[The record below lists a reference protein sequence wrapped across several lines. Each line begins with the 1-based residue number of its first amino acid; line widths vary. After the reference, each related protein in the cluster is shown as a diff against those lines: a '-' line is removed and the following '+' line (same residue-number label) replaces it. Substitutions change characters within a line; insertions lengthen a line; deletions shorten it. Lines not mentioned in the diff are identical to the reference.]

1 MSIIKRKPAEK
12 PKPLSV
18 QIKEA
23 GLRAELDEI
32 ERVANLKRAEELA
45 AAQFEREKADRERDK
60 VRAEWT
66 KQDRTERRTFDTERY
81 REFLD
86 RSVPYVPLV
95 LVNLAAVV
103 GQVGWALG
111 NLEIGEPGTV
121 LRWFAA
127 IMFGAVAESI
137 ALFLQFYANRALLN
151 RDSAGSLYLSTF
163 VVAGMVAAVNF
174 SHWSKPAEG
183 EFFGDPNATAIIF
196 ALCSFSS
203 PWLWRIHNR
212 AEYREKL
219 KAAGEIDPRGVKLAM
234 IKKILYPVRSFR
246 TVRLAAWKNE
256 TNPVRAV
263 EMYEAQR
270 VARAEVRAAKKR
282 AKAQAKADKD
292 AAKQAEKAAKEIA
305 KAPESPE
312 PAETPKAAE
321 KPAERPAPA
330 VNGSRDW
337 TKHSR
342 WNEAVGVAQ
351 SIKDSGEKLTV
362 AKVCDQLGIKNK
374 ALPGAVVRYVNGE
387 GNGSTNG
394 HGPAVSDP
402 A

>member
-1 MSIIKRKPAEK
+1 MNILKRKPAEK
-12 PKPLSV
+12 PKPISA

-23 GLRAELDEI
+23 AQLAELEEI
-32 ERVANLKRAEELA
+32 RRAAAIKREEELA
-45 AAQFEREKADRERDK
+45 AARFEKEKADRERDA

-66 KQDRTERRTFDTERY
+66 SKDRTERKQFDAERY
-81 REFLD
+81 RAVLNKA
-86 RSVPYVPLV
+86 VPYLPLV
-95 LVNLAAVV
+95 LVNIAAVI
-103 GQVGWALG
+103 GQVGWALDH
-111 NLEIGEPGTV
+111 LDIGEPGGI

-127 IMFGAVAESI
+127 IMFGSTAESI
-137 ALFLQFYANRALLN
+137 ALFLQYYAARALMN
-151 RDSAGSLYLSTF
+151 RDSAASLYLGTF
-163 VVAGMVAAVNF
+163 LVAGLVAAVNF
-174 SHWSKPAEG
+174 SHWSNPAEG
-183 EFFGDPNATAIIF
+183 EFFGEINATAVIF
-196 ALCSFSS
+196 ALCSFIS

-219 KAAGEIDPRGVKLAM
+219 KAAGEIDTRAVKLSMARKVM
-234 IKKILYPVRSFR
+234 YPIRSFR
-246 TVRLAAWKNE
+246 TVRLAAWYGE
-256 TNPVRAV
+256 TNPAKAV
-263 EMYEAQR
+263 EMYENQR
-270 VARAEVRAAKKR
+270 IARATVK
-282 AKAQAKADKD
+282 
-292 AAKQAEKAAKEIA
+292 AAKQAQKAAKKIE

-312 PAETPKAAE
+312 PAESPETVTAA
-321 KPAERPAPA
+321 PERPAPA

-374 ALPGAVVRYVNGE
+374 ALPGAVVRYVNAE

>member
-12 PKPLSV
+12 PKPLSAR
-18 QIKEA
+18 IKEA
-23 GLRAELDEI
+23 AQLAELEEI
-32 ERVANLKRAEELA
+32 ERAAAIKREEELA
-45 AAQFEREKADRERDK
+45 AARFEKEKADRERDK

-66 KQDRTERRTFDTERY
+66 SQDRTERKQFDAERY
-81 REFLD
+81 RAVLNKA
-86 RSVPYVPLV
+86 VPYLPLV
-95 LVNLAAVV
+95 LVNIAAVI
-103 GQVGWALG
+103 GQVGWALDH
-111 NLEIGEPGTV
+111 LAIGDAGSP

-127 IMFGAVAESI
+127 IMFGSTAESI
-137 ALFLQFYANRALLN
+137 ALFLQYYAARALMN
-151 RDSAGSLYLSTF
+151 RDSAASLYLGTF
-163 VVAGMVAAVNF
+163 LVAGLVAAVNY
-174 SHWSKPAEG
+174 SHWSNPAEG
-183 EFFGDPNATAIIF
+183 QFFGTVNATAVIF
-196 ALCSFSS
+196 ALCSFIS

-219 KAAGEIDPRGVKLAM
+219 KAAGEIDTRAVKLSMARKVM
-234 IKKILYPVRSFR
+234 YPIRSFR
-246 TVRLAAWKNE
+246 TIRLAAWYGE
-256 TNPVRAV
+256 TNPAKAV
-263 EMYEAQR
+263 EMYENQR
-270 VARAEVRAAKKR
+270 IARATVK
-282 AKAQAKADKD
+282 
-292 AAKQAEKAAKEIA
+292 AAKQAEKAQAKAAKQAEKDAKKIE

-312 PAETPKAAE
+312 PAESPEPVTAA
-321 KPAERPAPA
+321 PERPAPA
-330 VNGSRDW
+330 ANGSRDW
-337 TKHSR
+337 TRHSR

>member
-1 MSIIKRKPAEK
+1 
-12 PKPLSV
+12 
-18 QIKEA
+18 
-23 GLRAELDEI
+23 
-32 ERVANLKRAEELA
+32 
-45 AAQFEREKADRERDK
+45 
-60 VRAEWT
+60 
-66 KQDRTERRTFDTERY
+66 
-81 REFLD
+81 
-86 RSVPYVPLV
+86 
-95 LVNLAAVV
+95 
-103 GQVGWALG
+103 
-111 NLEIGEPGTV
+111 
-121 LRWFAA
+121 
-127 IMFGAVAESI
+127 
-137 ALFLQFYANRALLN
+137 
-151 RDSAGSLYLSTF
+151 
-163 VVAGMVAAVNF
+163 MVAAVNF

-183 EFFGDPNATAIIF
+183 EFFGEPNATAIIF

-219 KAAGEIDPRGVKLAM
+219 KKAGEIDPRGVKLAM
-234 IKKILYPVRSFR
+234 IKKVLYPVRSFR
-246 TVRLAAWKNE
+246 TIRLAAWKNE

-282 AKAQAKADKD
+282 VREEEKAAKKAAQIEKANAKA
-292 AAKQAEKAAKEIA
+292 AEKAAKEIE

-312 PAETPKAAE
+312 PAETPKVAQ

-337 TKHSR
+337 TRHSR

-351 SIKDSGEKLTV
+351 SIKDSGDKLTV
-362 AKVCDQLGIKNK
+362 QKVCDQLGIKNK
-374 ALPGAVVRYVNGE
+374 ALPGAVVRYVNAE